1 MSKKPLYSISVV
13 SEMLDLHPQTIRQY
27 ERMGL
32 VKPQR
37 TEGNTRLYSDE
48 DIERLKL
55 IITLTKDL
63 GVNIAGVDIIINMKE
78 QIEELQNTINELLVF
93 IKSNINDLSHLEEE
107 ENEKAIVPV
116 NNKRGIIKINIEK
129 DV

>member
-1 MSKKPLYSISVV
+1 MKKKPLYSISVV

-27 ERMGL
+27 ERLGL
-32 VKPQR
+32 VNPQR

-48 DIERLKL
+48 DIERLKF

-78 QIEELQNTINELLVF
+78 QIEELQNIINKLLVF
-93 IKSNINDLSHLEEE
+93 IKSNAKDLSHAEQETT
-107 ENEKAIVPV
+107 EKSIVPQFK
-116 NNKRGIIKINIEK
+116 NSIIKININKEI
-129 DV
+129 

>member
-1 MSKKPLYSISVV
+1 MDKKPLYSISVV

-27 ERMGL
+27 ERLGL

-78 QIEELQNTINELLVF
+78 QIEELQNIINKLLVF
-93 IKSNINDLSHLEEE
+93 IKSNAPDLSHIEEKE
-107 ENEKAIVPV
+107 TERAIVPQY
-116 NNKRGIIKINIEK
+116 KKGIIKINIDK
-129 DV
+129 VM

>member
-1 MSKKPLYSISVV
+1 MSNKPLYSISVV

-37 TEGNTRLYSDE
+37 TEGNTRLYSDD

-78 QIEELQNTINELLVF
+78 QIEDLQNKINKLLLY
-93 IKSNINDLSHLEEE
+93 IKTNYTEQTPFDEAESET
-107 ENEKAIVPV
+107 AIVPI
-116 NNKRGIIKINIEK
+116 NKRGIIKINIEK
-129 DV
+129 DI

>member
-1 MSKKPLYSISVV
+1 MSNKPLYSISVV

-37 TEGNTRLYSDE
+37 TEGNTRLYSDN
-48 DIERLKL
+48 DIDRLKL

-78 QIEELQNTINELLVF
+78 QIEELQNKINKLLLY
-93 IKSNINDLSHLEEE
+93 IKTNYTEQTLFDEAESETS
-107 ENEKAIVPV
+107 IVPI
-116 NNKRGIIKINIEK
+116 NKRGIIKINIEK
-129 DV
+129 DI

>member
-1 MSKKPLYSISVV
+1 M
-13 SEMLDLHPQTIRQY
+13 
-27 ERMGL
+27 ERLGL

-78 QIEELQNTINELLVF
+78 QIEELQNTISKLLF
-93 IKSNINDLSHLEEE
+93 L
-107 ENEKAIVPV
+107 
-116 NNKRGIIKINIEK
+116 
-129 DV
+129 

>member
-1 MSKKPLYSISVV
+1 MDKKPLYSISVV

-27 ERMGL
+27 ERLGL

-48 DIERLKL
+48 DIERLKF

-78 QIEELQNTINELLVF
+78 QIEELQNIINKLLVF
-93 IKSNINDLSHLEEE
+93 IKSNAPDLSHVEEKE
-107 ENEKAIVPV
+107 TERAIVPQY
-116 NNKRGIIKINIEK
+116 KKGIIKINIDK
-129 DV
+129 VM

>member
-1 MSKKPLYSISVV
+1 MTKKALYSISVV

-27 ERMGL
+27 ERLGL

-78 QIEELQNTINELLVF
+78 QIEELQNTISKLLVF
-93 IKSNINDLSHLEEE
+93 IKSNITDLSHFDEEE
-107 ENEKAIVPV
+107 TETAIVPI
-116 NNKRGIIKINIEK
+116 NKRGIIKINIEK

>member
-1 MSKKPLYSISVV
+1 MDKKPLYSISVV

-27 ERMGL
+27 ERLGL

-48 DIERLKL
+48 DIERLKF

-78 QIEELQNTINELLVF
+78 QIEELQNIINKLLVF
-93 IKSNINDLSHLEEE
+93 IKSNAPDLSHVEEKE
-107 ENEKAIVPV
+107 TERAIVPQY
-116 NNKRGIIKINIEK
+116 KR
-129 DV
+129 

>member
-1 MSKKPLYSISVV
+1 MSDKPLYSISVV

-27 ERMGL
+27 ERLGL

-37 TEGNTRLYSDE
+37 TEGNTRLYSDD

-63 GVNIAGVDIIINMKE
+63 GVNIAGVEIIINMKE
-78 QIEELQNTINELLVF
+78 QIEDLQNKINKLLFF
-93 IKSNINDLSHLEEE
+93 IKNNYEEYGAASE
-107 ENEKAIVPV
+107 DEAESAIVPV
-116 NNKRGIIKINIEK
+116 MKRGIIKINIEK
-129 DV
+129 DI

>member
-1 MSKKPLYSISVV
+1 M
-13 SEMLDLHPQTIRQY
+13 
-27 ERMGL
+27 ERLGL

-78 QIEELQNTINELLVF
+78 QIEELQNTISKLLVF
-93 IKSNINDLSHLEEE
+93 IKSNITDLSHFDEEE
-107 ENEKAIVPV
+107 TETAIVPI
-116 NNKRGIIKINIEK
+116 NKRGNY
-129 DV
+129 

>member
-1 MSKKPLYSISVV
+1 MTKKALYSISVV

-27 ERMGL
+27 ERLGL

-78 QIEELQNTINELLVF
+78 QIEELQNTISKLLVF
-93 IKSNINDLSHLEEE
+93 IKSNITDLSHFDEEE
-107 ENEKAIVPV
+107 TERAIVPI
-116 NNKRGIIKINIEK
+116 NKRGIIKINIEK

>member
-78 QIEELQNTINELLVF
+78 QIEELQNIINELLVF

>member
-1 MSKKPLYSISVV
+1 MDKKPLYSISVV

-27 ERMGL
+27 ERLGL

-48 DIERLKL
+48 DIERLKF

-78 QIEELQNTINELLVF
+78 QIEELQNIINKLLVF
-93 IKSNINDLSHLEEE
+93 IKSNAPDLSHVEEKE
-107 ENEKAIVPV
+107 TERAIVPQY
-116 NNKRGIIKINIEK
+116 KRWFIKINIDK
-129 DV
+129 VM